1 MPSLTDLFNPTF
13 LIFLG
18 ILMLVAAL
26 IVVYFESRMREQ
38 NHKIASM
45 LSLVSSLAE
54 ELNGVKFGLNHL
66 SMRGGSIPPAFVPQN
81 HLAQNLNNSLI
92 AVSDDDESGSDDDDE
107 EEESISDEESV
118 SDEEDIDLG
127 SDEEE
132 ESISNEEF
140 NNGTDLKVFKLN
152 ISSHDNDNFETEDI
166 DNFETEELNDDQSL
180 SGNSSI
186 TSVNKTS
193 ELIVSEFINETH
205 NNETHNNNNENNNN
219 EENVISQTEF
229 KTININLEEHIDTL
243 DYKKL
248 QLAKLRSIVTEK
260 GLSTDSNKL
269 KKNELLKLLGAE

>member
-66 SMRGGSIPPAFVPQN
+66 SMRGGAIPPAFVPQN

-92 AVSDDDESGSDDDDE
+92 AVSDDDDSGSDDDDE
-107 EEESISDEESV
+107 EESIFDEESV
-118 SDEEDIDLG
+118 SDE
-127 SDEEE
+127 DEESVSDE

-166 DNFETEELNDDQSL
+166 DNFETEELNDEQSL
-180 SGNSSI
+180 SDN

-205 NNETHNNNNENNNN
+205 NNETHNNENNNN

>member
-92 AVSDDDESGSDDDDE
+92 AVSDDDDSGSDDDDD

-118 SDEEDIDLG
+118 SDEEEESI

-193 ELIVSEFINETH
+193 ELLVSEFINEI
-205 NNETHNNNNENNNN
+205 HNNNNENNNN

>member
-18 ILMLVAAL
+18 ILMLVAAS

-92 AVSDDDESGSDDDDE
+92 AVSDDDDSGSDDDD

-118 SDEEDIDLG
+118 SDEEEESV
-127 SDEEE
+127 SDEDE

-140 NNGTDLKVFKLN
+140 NNGADLKVFKLN

-193 ELIVSEFINETH
+193 ELIVSEFINEHH
-205 NNETHNNNNENNNN
+205 NNETHNNENNNN